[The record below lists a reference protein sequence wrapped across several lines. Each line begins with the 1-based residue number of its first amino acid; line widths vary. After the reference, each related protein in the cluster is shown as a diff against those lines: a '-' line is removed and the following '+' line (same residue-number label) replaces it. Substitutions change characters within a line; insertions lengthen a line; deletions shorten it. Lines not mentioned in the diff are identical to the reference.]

1 MGKKG
6 VSSQRIENPI
16 EWLKQSRR
24 THDQNMLKMLIT
36 GHKTWRVIGEKLNEL
51 KFEKAFKLKP
61 LPQQYTITLQ
71 TLNRILNYEVVE
83 DELKRPLFRRNKDT
97 LSDINIRE
105 LIESIL
111 PNKMT
116 TDSYGEIQREQDS
129 LSYALSRIVIDKVP
143 KMTKLSTVNPGLD
156 TLSSAIL
163 TLFSIAQVTEQQIP
177 WLYYI
182 WNRELNNIR
191 IDSLE
196 IILNSISAKSDVDD
210 IESALDEADDKI
222 KSFRAQKAGRSL
234 FEDAYSRIINED
246 FRSIIRNKEV
256 ELSERKKDLRNAISI
271 EMATLK
277 GFSTPLETKIGD
289 QGEALT
295 HWPILSLRAD
305 GPIANTHEPLLR
317 NIRNK
322 FKILQ
327 HPSIYNICT
336 LLASVERPNRPT
348 AADLEQIS
356 NVGGRTAFYSIKQI
370 EPLLVQQY
378 LPSFKKLG
386 LRYRYIFTPKQ
397 RPGVLS
403 DGLIE
408 RMILL
413 KKEKTVEAGPDIR
426 GCTVHLEP
434 YTSEGPDLRFYETGT
449 YEAVVENEIIT
460 LNLDQFDRVRGE
472 WLLTPRE
479 VASKRKSKSKGL
491 ITRNTDLS
499 NNDPTTLTERQIE
512 LFNLLWS
519 IPMAKTQRKWL
530 LDKTG
535 YPQRTAN
542 RVLRQLL
549 EEETLRLLYLPALEL
564 IGLPDGF
571 IAMAHCHDRRSKDT
585 LIEFMQQNLPF
596 SIILMGDTN
605 HVICHARV
613 AEKKS
618 DIHGAILS
626 EFMEDLADI
635 SFVARQRTMKTYRMT
650 ALYNIRDSNSRE
662 WKDPWDQNT

>member
-1 MGKKG
+1 MKNRG

-36 GHKTWRVIGEKLNEL
+36 GYKTWHVLGEKLNEL
-51 KFEKAFKLKP
+51 KFERAFKLKP

-71 TLNRILNYEVVE
+71 TLNRILNYEAVE
-83 DELKRPLFRRNKDT
+83 DELKRPLFRKSNDT

-105 LIESIL
+105 VIESLL
-111 PNKMT
+111 PDNMT
-116 TDSYGEIQREQDS
+116 TDSHGEIQRDRDS
-129 LSYALSRIVIDKVP
+129 LSYTISRIVIDKIP
-143 KMTKLSTVNPGLD
+143 KITKLSMVNPGLD

-163 TLFSIAQVTEQQIP
+163 TLFSVARVTDQQIP

-196 IILNSISAKSDVDD
+196 IILDAISVKSDTED
-210 IESALDEADDKI
+210 IESALDMANDKI
-222 KSFRAQKAGRSL
+222 KSFRARKAERSL

-246 FRSIIRNKEV
+246 FRSIIRNRDV
-256 ELSERKKDLRNAISI
+256 DLSNRKKDLRDAILNEI
-271 EMATLK
+271 AILK

-289 QGEALT
+289 QGDALT
-295 HWPILSLRAD
+295 HWPVLSLRAD
-305 GPIANTHEPLLR
+305 GPVADTHEPLLR

-327 HPSIYNICT
+327 HPSIYSLCT
-336 LLASVERPNRPT
+336 ELASFESPNRPT
-348 AADLEQIS
+348 ASDLEQTS
-356 NVGGRTAFYSIKQI
+356 NIGGRTAFYSIKEL

-403 DGLIE
+403 NGLIE

-413 KKEKTVEAGPDIR
+413 NKEKTVEAGPDIR
-426 GCTVHLEP
+426 GCTVHIEP
-434 YTSEGPDLRFYETGT
+434 YTSKGPDLRFYEKGT

-460 LNLDQFDRVRGE
+460 LNLDHFDRDRGE
-472 WLLTPRE
+472 WLLSPRE
-479 VASKRKSKSKGL
+479 VATKRKRRSKGL
-491 ITRNTDLS
+491 ITRDTTSS
-499 NNDPTTLTERQIE
+499 NSHPTVLTERQIE

-519 IPMAKTQRKWL
+519 IPMSKTQRKWL
-530 LDKTG
+530 LNKIR

-542 RVLRQLL
+542 RMLRQLL

-571 IAMAHCHDRRSKDT
+571 IAMAHCNDRRSRDT
-585 LIEFMQQNLPF
+585 LIEFMQLNLPF
-596 SIILMGDTN
+596 SKILMGDTN

-626 EFMEDLADI
+626 EFMENLSDI
-635 SFVARQRTMKTYRMT
+635 SFVARQRSIKPYRMT
-650 ALYNIRDSNSRE
+650 ALYKIRDSNSRE
-662 WKDPWDQNT
+662 WKDPWEQYS